1 MQRKVLVIFSLLL
14 LSLLSSGVNSEPL
27 QSEILVIDQGQGHHF
42 SDGMVILSGTSNIPL
57 NNATWT
63 LFNNT
68 DENQNFVVIESG
80 NYLTQVTPIDQDVWS
95 WTLSINASGVSCTCV
110 ITLGVN
116 NTYTSIYVYIGDS
129 SHKPV
134 ILDAQVPFYITN
146 DQDIEIEIDAILPP
160 THVGHLFIQASTCK
174 ASPDRQRCTSEPFE
188 IATPSQV
195 GNESPILSINQTVN
209 QITEGNWIVFFSI
222 SDSALNP
229 SNTFS
234 RAFTLDKTA
243 PEISLVVRDNITE
256 GEMLEVYAN
265 AIDSGSSSLSYTWRI
280 GEPGQQ
286 VKGYNS
292 QENAN
297 QPYVSFIPE
306 RSGLWTI
313 DVVVRDES
321 GWQNSSSISF
331 QVNNFEPVP
340 ILNIDALRIESG
352 DEIILS
358 KQGPWLLSSTDSY
371 DTRNDQDKLVYY
383 WKFES
388 EDEMKIFN
396 TPEVSSDEDFQSDYY
411 EVHFIIYDDDSA
423 SNTLEFSI
431 NFEQASP
438 LGSLSPMLKIIIAL
452 VLMLLPVSI
461 FFLSRRQIRDES
473 TSVIPKWKPKK

>member
-14 LSLLSSGVNSEPL
+14 LSLLSSGVNSEPVP
-27 QSEILVIDQGQGHHF
+27 SEILVIDQKQGHHF
-42 SDGMVILSGTSNIPL
+42 PDGMVDLSGSSSIPL
-57 NNATWT
+57 NNASWT

-68 DENQNFVVIESG
+68 DENQNLVVIESG
-80 NYLTQVTPIDQDVWS
+80 DYLTQVTPIDQDVWS
-95 WTLSINASGVSCTCV
+95 WSLSINASGISCTCI

-116 NTYTSIYVYIGDS
+116 NTYTSVYVYIGDS
-129 SHKPV
+129 SHKPI
-134 ILDAQVPFYITN
+134 ILDADVPSYITN
-146 DQDIEIEIDAILPP
+146 DKEIEIEIDAILPP
-160 THVGHLFIQASTCK
+160 SHIGYLFIQASTCN
-174 ASPDRQRCTSEPFE
+174 ASPDKQRCIYEPFE
-188 IATPSQV
+188 ITTPPQIS
-195 GNESPILSINQTVN
+195 NDSLTLSINQTVN

-229 SNTFS
+229 SNTYSKPFS
-234 RAFTLDKTA
+234 IDKTA
-243 PEISLVVRDNITE
+243 PEVSLVVRENITE

-265 AIDSGSSSLSYTWRI
+265 AIDSDSSSLTYTWRI
-280 GEPGQQ
+280 GEPGKQ

-292 QENAN
+292 HENVN
-297 QPYVSFIPE
+297 QPYVSFVPE
-306 RSGLWTI
+306 RSGNWTI
-313 DVVVRDES
+313 EVVVRDEA

-331 QVNNFEPVP
+331 NVNNFEPVP

-352 DEIILS
+352 DEIRLS
-358 KQGPWLLSSTDSY
+358 KKGSWLLSSTDSY

-396 TPEVSSDEDFQSDYY
+396 TPEVSSDEEFESDFY
-411 EVHFIIYDDDSA
+411 EVQFIIYDDDSE

-452 VLMLLPVSI
+452 ALMLLPVSI
-461 FFLSRRQIRDES
+461 FVLSRRQIRDDGS
-473 TSVIPKWKPKK
+473 SVIPKWKPKK

>member
-14 LSLLSSGVNSEPL
+14 LSVVSNSVNSEPL
-27 QSEILVIDQGQGHHF
+27 TGEILVIDQGQGHHF
-42 SDGMVILSGTSNIPL
+42 PDGMVVLSGSSNFPL
-57 NNATWT
+57 NNASWT

-80 NYLTQVTPIDQDVWS
+80 DYLTQVTPIDQDVWAWS
-95 WTLSINASGVSCTCV
+95 LSINSSGISCTCIV
-110 ITLGVN
+110 TLGVN
-116 NTYTSIYVYIGDS
+116 NTYTSVYLYIGDS
-129 SHKPV
+129 SHKPI
-134 ILDAQVPFYITN
+134 ILDAEVPSYITN
-146 DQDIEIEIDAILPP
+146 HQEIEIEIEAILPP
-160 THVGHLFIQASTCK
+160 SHVGYLFIQASTCQ
-174 ASPDRQRCTSEPFE
+174 ASPDNQRCISEPFE
-188 IATPSQV
+188 ITTPSQID
-195 GNESPILSINQTVN
+195 NESLILSINQSVN

-229 SNTFS
+229 SNTYSRSFS
-234 RAFTLDKTA
+234 IDRTA
-243 PEISLVVRDNITE
+243 PEVSLVVRENITE

-265 AIDSGSSSLSYTWRI
+265 ANDSGSSSLTYTWRI

-292 QENAN
+292 HENAN
-297 QPYVSFIPE
+297 QPYVSFVPE
-306 RSGLWTI
+306 RSGNWTI
-313 DVVVRDES
+313 EVVVRDEA

-331 QVNNFEPVP
+331 VVNNFEPVP

-358 KQGPWLLSSTDSY
+358 KDGSWLLSSTDSY
-371 DTRNDQDKLVYY
+371 DTRNDQDNLVYY

-396 TPEVSSDEDFQSDYY
+396 TPEVSSDTDFQSDYY
-411 EVHFIIYDDDSA
+411 EVQFIIYDDDSE

-438 LGSLSPMLKIIIAL
+438 LGSLSPVLKIIIAL
-452 VLMLLPVSI
+452 ALILLPVLI
-461 FFLSRRQIRDES
+461 FALSRRQIRDEGS
-473 TSVIPKWKPKK
+473 SVIPKWKPKK